1 MNLLD
6 VREMSNRLNVVQ
18 KFEERFQPTEPLTEY
33 WDGKLLEGLVG
44 KKHIDRLPI
53 LVSGHGISK
62 LLGMPKLVSGTG
74 EIVVT
79 SVFNTIVHWAITD
92 QMSAIYDT
100 TTSNTWQPA
109 GACVLL
115 KKKLRKSLLHLA
127 CRYHVMKLVLRI
139 AFEAAFGKF

>member
-18 KFEERFQPTEPLTEY
+18 KFEKRFQPTDPLTEN
-33 WDGKLLEGLVG
+33 WDGKLLKDLVG
-44 KKHIDRLPI
+44 KKHVDRLPI

-92 QMSAIYDT
+92 QVSAIYNT
-100 TTSNTWQPA
+100 TTSNTGQSA
-109 GACVLL
+109 GAFMLL
-115 KKKLRKSLLHLA
+115 EKKLGKSLLHLA